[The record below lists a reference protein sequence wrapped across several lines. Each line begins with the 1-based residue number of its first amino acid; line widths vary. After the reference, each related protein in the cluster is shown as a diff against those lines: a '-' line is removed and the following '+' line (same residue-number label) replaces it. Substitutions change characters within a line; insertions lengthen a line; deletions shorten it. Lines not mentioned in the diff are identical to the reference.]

1 MLSAISPLAEIA
13 LSKLVSLSEIFSL
26 GGIVLSELALL
37 SELVSVTE
45 LSTNLQGAP
54 TYFTAWFGCYVMWS
68 LIDLCWNCVILKLTQ
83 NLF

>member
-13 LSKLVSLSEIFSL
+13 LSKLLSLSEIFSL

-54 TYFTAWFGCYVMWS
+54 TYFTAFVQRSY
-68 LIDLCWNCVILKLTQ
+68 LT
-83 NLF
+83 L